1 MDIKELSL
9 VWDCVQRHSICN
21 QRDQSIHFDTDVNA
35 IHRDGSLKKNKKPSP
50 HMKIS
55 FLFLNKNGLF
65 PSI

>member
-35 IHRDGSLKKNKKPSP
+35 IHRDGSLKKKSKTLSTHENK
-50 HMKIS
+50 
-55 FLFLNKNGLF
+55 LFIFK
-65 PSI
+65 